1 MICPVDSALLSSL
14 SYTRFKIKTN
24 KYKLLKNIS
33 DNGTDAS
40 CSIFTVGDTI
50 VLSFTG
56 TESFKDISSI
66 LKLNK
71 KRVNIDDISLKIHK
85 GFLLA
90 YLSLHEEIQ
99 KVLDSIEGIDKIHF
113 TGHSM
118 GGAMA
123 NIALLF
129 NHKNFKY
136 KSVHTFASP
145 MFSNTETGMI
155 VMDICDDYK
164 RFSIKHDIITY
175 LPSSLLGYKHP
186 CESILLDKI
195 NASSYNNLLYNLMS
209 NHKCKNYIKS
219 VLIYVGEKEIIKNI
233 EDFDL

>member
-1 MICPVDSALLSSL
+1 MICPIDSALLSCL
-14 SYTRFKIKTN
+14 SYSRYKITTN
-24 KYKLLKNIS
+24 KYKLVKHIS

-40 CSIFTVGDTI
+40 CSIFTVDDTI

-56 TESFKDISSI
+56 TESFKDIPSLI
-66 LKLNK
+66 KLNK
-71 KRVNIDDISLKIHK
+71 KRVNIDGISLKIHK

-123 NIALLF
+123 NIALLY
-129 NHKNFKY
+129 NHKKFKY
-136 KSVHTFASP
+136 TSVHTFASP
-145 MFSNTETGMI
+145 MFSNTETAMI
-155 VMDICDDYK
+155 VLDICDDYK
-164 RFSIKHDIITY
+164 RFSIKLDVITY

-186 CESILLDKI
+186 CKAIVLDKI
-195 NASSYNNLLYNLMS
+195 NSSSYNTIIYNLIS

-219 VLIYVGEKEIIKNI
+219 VLIYVGEKEIVKNI
-233 EDFDL
+233 EDFDI